1 MNRAAVLMA
10 GLIVTLIALGTACG
24 TAESSVLEPT
34 PAPTSTLAP
43 VDFPDMVDIFP
54 TREPVDVD
62 FDEALA
68 DQGRELFLNKGT
80 CLTCHTI
87 QGVSEGLLGPDLSFI
102 GADAATRIEGYTAR
116 EYITES
122 ILDSES
128 YIAPGVERATAGLM
142 TTVLIQGLNLTDD
155 EVNALVEF
163 LYSQQ

>member
-10 GLIVTLIALGTACG
+10 GLIVILMALGTACA

-34 PAPTSTLAP
+34 PAPTATLVP
-43 VDFPDMVDIFP
+43 VDFYGYVDIFP

-62 FDEALA
+62 FDQALA

-102 GADAATRIEGYTAR
+102 GADGATRREDYTAR

-128 YIAPGVERATAGLM
+128 FIAEGVDRATAGLM
-142 TTVLIQGLNLTDD
+142 TAVLIQGLNLTDD
-155 EVNALVEF
+155 EVKALVEF